1 MTLVALFLFLF
12 TFGVLFHE
20 LVVRVLHGKVDGIQE
35 GNGCFE

>member
-1 MTLVALFLFLF
+1 MALMALFLF
-12 TFGVLFHE
+12 TFCVLLHE